1 MQVQHKFM
9 IHAICPFIEHRRVWD
24 YYDCIVRLNRVVDVH
39 QIEAVIS
46 DHAGVALSQE
56 SLCQLL
62 QEKLRPMGIDSVE
75 LLGRHSAN
83 SRTVVVCGAENV

>member
-39 QIEAVIS
+39 QIESVIS
-46 DHAGVALSQE
+46 DTQK
-56 SLCQLL
+56 QLF
-62 QEKLRPMGIDSVE
+62 D
-75 LLGRHSAN
+75 
-83 SRTVVVCGAENV
+83 